1 MSFTPSKT
9 PTQKFQYR
17 KGMET
22 RSGKNTSE
30 SHTEHLHSNT
40 NLSSPQFKQQVMP
53 KSMYINVAMQ
63 MAPKSQ
69 ATNTASGTKA

>member
-1 MSFTPSKT
+1 MSFNPSKT
-9 PTQKFQYR
+9 ATQKFQYR

-30 SHTEHLHSNT
+30 SHAGHLHSNT